1 MSWGVILKPKYNN
14 ITIAAEIIAVLM
26 VVLINFQR
34 MIKTIQATI
43 KVIIIS

>member
-1 MSWGVILKPKYNN
+1 
-14 ITIAAEIIAVLM
+14 M

-34 MIKTIQATI
+34 MIKTTQATI